1 VEDGELNEASP
12 RSINEHESEKPV
24 KNL

>member
-1 VEDGELNEASP
+1 VEDGGLNEASP
-12 RSINEHESEKPV
+12 RSVNEHESEKPV

>member
-1 VEDGELNEASP
+1 VEDGELNGASP